1 MRIGELSKATNVSV
15 PTIKFYVREG
25 LLPAGRPTASANQ
38 VEYDE
43 AHLHR
48 LILLRAL
55 IEVGGLSL
63 ATVRATV
70 ATLGAPIDAPVATLQ
85 ALLGGAPA
93 PDSAG
98 AQTSPADDLLIARG
112 WGGAGASGSISTLSA
127 ALLAFSRLGRPLSAD
142 ALSAYADAADRVA
155 KREAGAHPADA
166 DAVSAENALIDVVLG
181 GAVLASLRELAHLQR
196 VSVPV
201 AAEPK
206 SASRKPDQP
215 KKKKSKKK

>member
-38 VEYDE
+38 VEYDD

-70 ATLGAPIDAPVATLQ
+70 GTLGTPQEAPAVTLH
-85 ALLGGAPA
+85 ALLAGTAT
-93 PDSAG
+93 PDSADAAAG
-98 AQTSPADDLLIARG
+98 PADELLTARG
-112 WGGAGASGSISTLSA
+112 WDGTGAAGPVHTLSA
-127 ALLAFSRLGRPLSAD
+127 ALLALSRLERPLSAD
-142 ALSAYADAADRVA
+142 ALTAYADAADRLA
-155 KREAGAHPADA
+155 KREVGAHAADG
-166 DAVSAENALIDVVLG
+166 AVSAENTLIDVVLG

-196 VSVPV
+196 VAETP
-201 AAEPK
+201 ATEPK
-206 SASRKPDQP
+206 ATARKPDQP